1 MKYYSHYVWES
12 GSVERQNPVSVVL
25 QQVKLRKGSCLLVCI
40 CDGTESG
47 ENACL
52 VSGYLTERLVE
63 WFHHKYI
70 PTLQKKTQ
78 DRSASQVLGEEL
90 KKIEEELEE
99 YGRQKGTVPKY
110 DVLGMAVWDS
120 EYCCFLKGKCKGY
133 LFNRRFNKKQ
143 MRNLKTLVYQGE
155 EEHRIQ
161 LAQGSM
167 QKGVGI
173 LLCSPL
179 FDSNISGEEMLEVLW
194 EEHLE
199 DGDIQK
205 RLGEL
210 WKENKKRGETGHAGA
225 VFFRTE

>member
-1 MKYYSHYVWES
+1 MKYYSHYIWES
-12 GSVERQNPVSVVL
+12 GSVERQNPVSIVL
-25 QQVKLRKGSCLLVCI
+25 QQVKLRKGRCLLVCI
-40 CDGTESG
+40 CDGTGSG
-47 ENACL
+47 ENASL

-70 PTLQKKTQ
+70 PTLQKKDP
-78 DRSASQVLGEEL
+78 DRSTFWVLTEEL
-90 KKIEEELEE
+90 KRIEEELEE
-99 YGRQKGTVPKY
+99 YGRQKGTVATY
-110 DVLGMAVWDS
+110 DVLGMAVCDS
-120 EYCCFLKGKCKGY
+120 EFFCFLKGKCKGY

-143 MRNLKTLVYQGE
+143 IRNLKALVYQGE
-155 EEHRIQ
+155 EESRIQ
-161 LAQGSM
+161 LVQGSM

-179 FDSNISGEEMLEVLW
+179 FDTNISEDEMLEVLS

-210 WKENKKRGETGHAGA
+210 WKENKKRGENGHAGA